1 MNPVVPYLTPIPLQ
15 GETAAK
21 NGRSTDLGFATL
33 LDGVGSSQERVAYDV
48 RDTDNRSAAR
58 DSTPPR
64 ETDRTREDQRARAN
78 DSDSRPTRAS
88 DQSGG
93 AQSTAS
99 DRSSDRAANGN
110 TDHTNSKSTTASDT
124 PRESTKV
131 ESDGSAPSDGKLK
144 TSETAIEAGTEATS
158 AVPDDTPTAAV
169 VKAAFDQP
177 NGGVGPEQQQALAT
191 VTLAPTSRKA
201 ATANDAGA
209 STAGSLP
216 SQSLAPTSLL
226 NQAAAASQNKS
237 ETATSPS
244 ASGRSTA
251 GVLPAGSTVPDA
263 SAGAPAGASGPVTQE
278 MSTQRSAQVQ
288 AQIVAPNTP
297 TQVAP
302 SQSIAAQIA
311 GIAAEEK
318 PQIKVTTDAQNGTP
332 KSLTSPGL
340 LALANTQNNSPG
352 TNTGSANRGLTNGGA
367 TGGNATSADVLL
379 NAQVAAEK
387 EIFGAVVSATA
398 AKIPADASP
407 VATGATTSSAEVL
420 PTTGTGFANSSA
432 QPTSQIVTAP
442 PAKAGTPTPSAAEQV
457 GIHLTRAA
465 QSGATRFTIQLHPA
479 ELGRVDVKM
488 EVTHDGKIHAVVT
501 ADRQD
506 TLDMLQ
512 RDARGLERALQS
524 SGLKADSNS
533 LSFSLRD
540 QGGSSGTFAESGN
553 SRPGAPLLENDEMT
567 TPADIAALAN
577 QASGLGGADGRLN
590 ILV

>member
-1 MNPVVPYLTPIPLQ
+1 M
-15 GETAAK
+15 
-21 NGRSTDLGFATL
+21 
-33 LDGVGSSQERVAYDV
+33 
-48 RDTDNRSAAR
+48 
-58 DSTPPR
+58 
-64 ETDRTREDQRARAN
+64 
-78 DSDSRPTRAS
+78 
-88 DQSGG
+88 
-93 AQSTAS
+93 
-99 DRSSDRAANGN
+99 
-110 TDHTNSKSTTASDT
+110 
-124 PRESTKV
+124 
-131 ESDGSAPSDGKLK
+131 
-144 TSETAIEAGTEATS
+144 
-158 AVPDDTPTAAV
+158 
-169 VKAAFDQP
+169 
-177 NGGVGPEQQQALAT
+177 
-191 VTLAPTSRKA
+191 
-201 ATANDAGA
+201 
-209 STAGSLP
+209 
-216 SQSLAPTSLL
+216 
-226 NQAAAASQNKS
+226 
-237 ETATSPS
+237 
-244 ASGRSTA
+244 
-251 GVLPAGSTVPDA
+251 PAGSTVPDA
-263 SAGAPAGASGPVTQE
+263 SAGAPAGASVPVTPE
-278 MSTQRSAQVQ
+278 TSTPRSAQVQ

-398 AKIPADASP
+398 AKIPAGASP
-407 VATGATTSSAEVL
+407 MATSATTSSAEVL
-420 PTTGTGFANSSA
+420 PTAGTGFANSGA
-432 QPTSQIVTAP
+432 QPTSQIATAP
-442 PAKAGTPTPSAAEQV
+442 AAKAGTPTPSAAEQV

-577 QASGLGGADGRLN
+577 QASGLGDADGRLN